1 MSLRLVTILY
11 DMLAEKIETGEPSMT
26 PDGVSKAM
34 YWKAGAIMASRSLSV
49 KGVLLA
55 GEGHPGPLVLA

>member
-1 MSLRLVTILY
+1 
-11 DMLAEKIETGEPSMT
+11 MLAEKIETGEPSMT